1 MNPEQTAAPGART
14 ATRQIDLPRFL
25 RVVSDQDELADQ
37 LATVLGELEV
47 LRPLFVSGT
56 SQSAAVCAD
65 LTTGERAQVA
75 DNTRGEVERI
85 AGLVEQGAH
94 DSVVAVGGGR
104 PLDVAKAACLLA
116 GVPVIV
122 VPTQLSTDG
131 IASPISVIQGD
142 NGISVSERSQLPAAV
157 VADLETV
164 AAAPAAFARAGL
176 GDLIGNRSALVDWR
190 LAAEQGGE
198 QVDDFAALLASSAH
212 RLVESLGLRD
222 LGAGRVTIDLARRL
236 LEGLVLS
243 GLAMEIAGSS
253 RPCSGAEHL
262 FSHALDALEPGTGSH
277 GAQVAFGTL
286 VAVSLQGGDPGPI
299 RSLLAE
305 AGMQRTI
312 DGFGLPVERLVEV
325 IRHAP
330 STRPER
336 YTIFDLAKPS
346 SRELTAL
353 LSDLLGRSS

>member
-1 MNPEQTAAPGART
+1 MNPDQTATNPART

-25 RVVSDQDELADQ
+25 RVVSDQDALASQ
-37 LATVLGELEV
+37 LTEVLDELE
-47 LRPLFVSGT
+47 LDDPLFISGT

-65 LTTGERAQVA
+65 LTTGKRAQVK
-75 DNTRGEVERI
+75 DNTRAEVARI
-85 AGLVEQGAH
+85 ATLVEDGEF
-94 DSVVAVGGGR
+94 DGIVAVGGGR
-104 PLDVAKAACLLA
+104 PLDVAKAACLAA
-116 GVPVIV
+116 GVPVVV

-131 IASPISVIQGD
+131 IASPISVIQNDDGRT
-142 NGISVSERSQLPAAV
+142 VSERSQLPAAV

-164 AAAPAAFARAGL
+164 AAAPASFARAGI

-190 LAAEQGGE
+190 LAAEHADE
-198 QVDDFAALLASSAH
+198 TVDDFAALLASSAH

-222 LGAGRVTIDLARRL
+222 LGAGRVTVDLARRL

-262 FSHALDALEPGTGSH
+262 ISHSFDAHEPGTGSH

-286 VAVSLQGGDPGPI
+286 LTISLQGGDPRPI

-312 DGFGLPVERLVEV
+312 DGFGLPIDRLVEIV
-325 IRHAP
+325 RQAP
-330 STRPER
+330 ATRPER
-336 YTIFDLAKPS
+336 YTVLDLAEPS
-346 SRELTAL
+346 SRELKLL
-353 LSDLLGRSS
+353 LSGLLGRSA

>member
-1 MNPEQTAAPGART
+1 MNPDQTTANAART

-25 RVVSDQDELADQ
+25 RVVSDQDALAAQLGEVLDQLELAN
-37 LATVLGELEV
+37 
-47 LRPLFVSGT
+47 PLFVSGT

-65 LTTGERAQVA
+65 LTTGKRAQVE
-75 DNTRGEVERI
+75 DNTRAEVARI
-85 AGLVEQGAH
+85 AALVCEGGF
-94 DSVVAVGGGR
+94 DGIVAVGGGR
-104 PLDVAKAACLLA
+104 PLDVAKAACLVS
-116 GVPVIV
+116 GVPAVV

-131 IASPISVIQGD
+131 IASPISVIQDD
-142 NGISVSERSQLPAAV
+142 NGCTVSERSQLPAAV

-164 AAAPAAFARAGL
+164 AAAPAAFARAGI

-190 LAAEQGGE
+190 IAAEHDDAE
-198 QVDDFAALLASSAH
+198 VDDFAALLASSAH

-262 FSHALDALEPGTGSH
+262 ISHSFDALEPGTGSH

-305 AGMQRTI
+305 AGMQRTV
-312 DGFGLPVERLVEV
+312 DGFGLPVDRLVEIV
-325 IRHAP
+325 RSAP
-330 STRPER
+330 NTRPER
-336 YTIFDLAKPS
+336 YTVLDLAQPS
-346 SRELTAL
+346 TRELKL
-353 LSDLLGRSS
+353 LLTGLLGRSA

>member
-1 MNPEQTAAPGART
+1 MTTDQVAQNQART
-14 ATRQIDLPRFL
+14 ATRQIDLPNFL
-25 RVVSDQDELADQ
+25 RVVNNQDALADQ
-37 LATVLGELEV
+37 LSAVLAELGIGS
-47 LRPLFVSGT
+47 PLFVSGT

-65 LTTGERAQVA
+65 LTTGTRAQVQ
-75 DNTRGEVERI
+75 DNTRAEVQRI
-85 AGLVEQGAH
+85 ADLATAGSH
-94 DSVVAVGGGR
+94 DAIVAVGGGR

-116 GVPVIV
+116 GIPVIV

-131 IASPISVIQGD
+131 IASPISVIQESDGRV
-142 NGISVSERSQLPAAV
+142 ISERSQLPAAV

-176 GDLIGNRSALVDWR
+176 GDLIGNRAALVDWR
-190 LAAEQGGE
+190 IAAEHSDE
-198 QVDDFAALLASSAH
+198 RVDDFAALLSSSAH
-212 RLVESLGLRD
+212 HLVESLGLRD
-222 LGAGRVTIDLARRL
+222 LGAGRVTVDLARRL

-262 FSHALDALEPGTGSH
+262 ISHSLDVLEPGTGSH

-312 DGFGLPVERLVEV
+312 DGFGLSVERLVEV
-325 IRHAP
+325 IKYAP
-330 STRPER
+330 ATRPGR
-336 YTIFDLAKPS
+336 YTVLDLANPS
-346 SRELTAL
+346 SRELKL
-353 LSDLLGRSS
+353 LLGQILGR

>member
-1 MNPEQTAAPGART
+1 MNPEQTTENTART

-25 RVVSDQDELADQ
+25 RVVADQDALGLQLSEVLAELAIDD
-37 LATVLGELEV
+37 
-47 LRPLFVSGT
+47 PLYVSGT

-65 LTTGERAQVA
+65 LTTGKRAQVS
-75 DNTRGEVERI
+75 DNTRTEVRRI
-85 AGLVEQGAH
+85 CDLVTDDAH
-94 DSVVAVGGGR
+94 DGVVAVGGGR
-104 PLDVAKAACLLA
+104 PLDVAKAACLAA
-116 GVPVIV
+116 GVPVVV

-131 IASPISVIQGD
+131 IASPISVVQDDDG
-142 NGISVSERSQLPAAV
+142 STVSERSQLPAAV

-164 AAAPAAFARAGL
+164 AAAPASFARAGL

-190 LAAEQGGE
+190 LAAEHADE

-262 FSHALDALEPGTGSH
+262 ISHAFDALEPGTGSH

-305 AGMQRTI
+305 AGMQRTV
-312 DGFGLPVERLVEV
+312 DGFGLSVDRLVEIV
-325 IRHAP
+325 RSAP

-336 YTIFDLAKPS
+336 FTVLDLAKPS
-346 SRELTAL
+346 SRELKAL
-353 LSDLLGRSS
+353 LASLLGRKS